1 MSLVDFYID
10 PTQICIFSKTSCGY
24 CSRAK
29 QLLNN
34 DYTVNAQVIELDRLR
49 EGPTIATDLR
59 NKTGLTTV
67 PNIFIFGKHIG
78 GYSELKELHDSG
90 MLRTIIQKKP
100 CNYLCSFCGKCSPT
114 KKLECSCFPQH
125 FADWVSPY

>member
-1 MSLVDFYID
+1 MSLIDFYID
-10 PTQICIFSKTSCGY
+10 PTQICIFSKTTCGY

-29 QLLNN
+29 QLLKT
-34 DYTVNAQVIELDRLR
+34 DYSVNVQIIELDQLK

-78 GYSELKELHDSG
+78 GYSDLKELHDNG
-90 MLRTIIQKKP
+90 TLRTIIQQKP
-100 CNYLCSFCGKCSPT
+100 SNYLCSFCGKKSPT
-114 KKLECSCFPQH
+114 KNLGCGCFPQH
-125 FADWVSPY
+125 YADWVSPY